1 MIIRSFMLLFIY
13 IIEILFIYLEN
24 YLYKINK
31 IENRIYLHD
40 FIFCFLFNEMNSL
53 NQKTWLKNIP

>member
-53 NQKTWLKNIP
+53 NQKT